1 MNNVKTPCVFPSS
14 LRNKTSQTSWSPPSC
29 PTPRGGRCALVLA
42 TPKHG
47 LVLGHKDLTLNRH
60 SLLPVFKL
68 YKWSR
73 RHMFFYNF
81 FFYHCICNTLPC
93 WHVSS
98 AWIPFYKHPKLCV
111 LFKDLQ
117 TVPNTPPTLPTML
130 LWTLLHIMPGPV
142 SQNSLGCVP
151 VVNTAAGLQ
160 GANALSSAGGCTLLS
175 DSCSHQMFSKTLPL
189 LYVLTCHHK
198 TS

>member
-98 AWIPFYKHPKLCV
+98 AWIPFYKHPKLFMCSV
-111 LFKDLQ
+111 QRPSDCSQ
-117 TVPNTPPTLPTML
+117 HSPNTPNNATVDAATHHARACLPELPGVRACGEHSGWATGRKCPQLCWRLHTALWFML
-130 LWTLLHIMPGPV
+130 PP
-142 SQNSLGCVP
+142 N
-151 VVNTAAGLQ
+151 
-160 GANALSSAGGCTLLS
+160 
-175 DSCSHQMFSKTLPL
+175 
-189 LYVLTCHHK
+189 VL
-198 TS
+198 